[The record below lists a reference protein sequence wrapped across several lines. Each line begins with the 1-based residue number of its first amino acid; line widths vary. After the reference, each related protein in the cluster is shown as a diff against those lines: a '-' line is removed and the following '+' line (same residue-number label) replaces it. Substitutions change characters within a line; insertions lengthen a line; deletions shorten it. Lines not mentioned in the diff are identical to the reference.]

1 MKARTPKHQPYGRH
15 LPLTSLQVLSA
26 DQLQMGMT
34 RLLVATDD
42 LLLDCP
48 DAVRLLSLFLGRA
61 IVDEILPP
69 SFLTQVGQP
78 RDTTGLPLRA
88 TDLPRLSATT

>member
-1 MKARTPKHQPYGRH
+1 MLCACI
-15 LPLTSLQVLSA
+15 QVMSG

-69 SFLTQVGQP
+69 SFLTQV
-78 RDTTGLPLRA
+78 RERMM
-88 TDLPRLSATT
+88 RVIV

>member
-1 MKARTPKHQPYGRH
+1 
-15 LPLTSLQVLSA
+15 
-26 DQLQMGMT
+26 MGMT

-69 SFLTQVGQP
+69 SFLTQVRVLRFFKLVDGHKSY
-78 RDTTGLPLRA
+78 TTLC
-88 TDLPRLSATT
+88 TCN